1 MSLLRVGDFIVS
13 DSTLDPNETERALAI
28 ILDTD
33 GSRRRASVLA
43 FPVNEFIAR
52 VLGHPANRT
61 PAIFWGYL
69 GPYTINPPVNTIE
82 GSFRVIPS
90 YLPYTPDDRVAV
102 PASWVP
108 VNQIPQ
114 VRLWR
119 SKTATFAHDLDIAH
133 GSYLV
138 DVTLSEEDRA
148 TLFLYGRMLAGAAWL
163 ALKEWELTDPQAT
176 FIRDGQTIIR
186 WKDEQQISER
196 IVAVMTEYRWWARR
210 MAESANLP
218 LFSVRL
224 GHGHLPGVYRS
235 IEPWVPQSPFVG
247 QADIIGLL
255 DPVEVANRIAAWQAE
270 NVAAWKV
277 AVHHYDTVTA
287 LGPSYQ

>member
-1 MSLLRVGDFIVS
+1 MTPQFGEVLR
-13 DSTLDPNETERALAI
+13 A
-28 ILDTD
+28 DT
-33 GSRRRASVLA
+33 V
-43 FPVNEFIAR
+43 F
-52 VLGHPANRT
+52 
-61 PAIFWGYL
+61 
-69 GPYTINPPVNTIE
+69 NPPVTDDE
-82 GSFRVIPS
+82 GFVLFRIYDQASREVHSDVFDGRHLHVDMAGRYFGLRAQSWRAAADSAFSQSFRGGPV
-90 YLPYTPDDRVAV
+90 YMPDFTIGTLIHPVKT
-102 PASWVP
+102 P
-108 VNQIPQ
+108 VNQIPNL
-114 VRLWR
+114 RLWR
-119 SKTATFAHDLDIAH
+119 PRTATFAHDLDIAH

-163 ALKEWELTDPQAT
+163 ALDAWEAIDPHAS
-176 FIRDGQTIIR
+176 FIRNGETILR
-186 WKDEQQISER
+186 WKDEEQISER
-196 IVAVMTEYRWWARR
+196 IVAVMTKYRWWARR

-224 GHGHLPGVYRS
+224 GHGHLPGVYRR
-235 IEPWVPQSPFVG
+235 IEPWVPESPFVG

-287 LGPSYQ
+287 LPPPEPG